1 MTEFENRE
9 VVRRFFDE
17 FMNEQKLDKVED
29 YVTRN
34 WVNHDP
40 SMTPLQG
47 YDGAKQLVRMLTG
60 GFPDMK
66 VRIEDIIAEG
76 DRVAVRFS
84 FAGTHKGNFFGAS
97 ATGNKVS
104 SSGCGIFRIQDGRL
118 AENWVVFDA
127 MSLAKQIGLIPEM
140 ERAVQK

>member
-1 MTEFENRE
+1 MTQLENRE
-9 VVRRFFDE
+9 VVRRFFEE
-17 FMNEQKLDKVED
+17 FMNEQKLDNVQD

-40 SMTPLQG
+40 ALTPLQG
-47 YDGAKQLVRMLTG
+47 YEGAKELVRILTG

-66 VRIEDIIAEG
+66 LKIEDVIAEG

-84 FAGTHKGNFFGAS
+84 LSGTHKGSFQGAS
-97 ATGNKVS
+97 PTGKKVS
-104 SSGCGIFRIQDGRL
+104 ASACGIFRIQDGRL

-140 ERAVQK
+140 ERAGQT